1 MPDRFVHKRVTDG
14 RHNKGQIQLQS
25 YSAATTRS
33 VASAPPGFTEL
44 RTQLDDVITTT
55 NTALGD
61 RNETKAAT
69 TTTTL
74 GDRNVTK
81 AATTTTALGDRR
93 ATKAATT
100 TTALGDRNVT
110 KAATTTTALGDR
122 RETRTTSGVGKTGTT
137 TEDKGAILKFQIPI
151 QNRQPI
157 TRT

>member
-93 ATKAATT
+93 
-100 TTALGDRNVT
+100 
-110 KAATTTTALGDR
+110 
-122 RETRTTSGVGKTGTT
+122 ETRTTSGVGKTGTT

-151 QNRQPI
+151 QNKQPI